1 MTAPGLADPADA
13 ALDGATLDDVQR
25 ADRVSAARDAL
36 RRQRLR
42 RGAALG
48 LTALGIMLGALVAER
63 PLLLVLVG
71 SAVLAVGLT
80 LRQPAAVPVLAMP
93 ALILINRVGDA
104 AGGLSISDLVLFA
117 ALWPALLLGARP
129 LSAPLRS
136 MLWASAVYQALVL
149 FTVIANPYAAN
160 TTEWFHSWLLI
171 AGALLVGWAAGA
183 SGHGPLALGLYVGA
197 AACVAVVTCSAW
209 LVAAADGNYGPVFL
223 GEPLMMHK
231 NYLGC
236 VLAFAA
242 LIVYARPRWLRWRD
256 GWCLALLA
264 LFLVAILASQ
274 SRQAMIGLALA
285 VAVVALRPD
294 PTRRRSKLVLVA
306 GVAVTVSVVSLVR
319 DQIESGDL
327 HNSANQRLAWFEQSV
342 AIWQQHPVFG
352 AGLRWWYTD
361 RFPERFQPPN
371 AEFEV
376 VSSAGAV
383 GLVGWVLLVV
393 VCLVALWRV
402 DPRFGTL
409 AFAMVLMRFTQGQFD
424 LFWVAAQVSI
434 PFVVAGVCLGA
445 QAHAERRA
453 EDHPED
459 RALDPPRPREAAW

>member
-1 MTAPGLADPADA
+1 MTGPGLAPADDPMR
-13 ALDGATLDDVQR
+13 DGSVHGDILR
-25 ADRVSAARDAL
+25 ADQESRDHDAL

-42 RGAALG
+42 RGTALG
-48 LTALGIMLGALVAER
+48 LIALGVMLSALVAER
-63 PLLLVLVG
+63 PWLTLLVGAAAL
-71 SAVLAVGLT
+71 LVGLT
-80 LRQPAAVPVLAMP
+80 LRQPAAVPVLAIP
-93 ALILINRVGDA
+93 ALILINRVGDE
-104 AGGLSISDLVLFA
+104 AGGLSISDLVLFV

-136 MLWASAVYQALVL
+136 MLWASAVYQALTL
-149 FTVIANPYAAN
+149 FTVVANPYAAN

-209 LVAAADGNYGPVFL
+209 LMAAADGNYGPVFL

-242 LIVYARPRWLRWRD
+242 LIVYARPRWLRWHD
-256 GWCLALLA
+256 AWCMALLG

-274 SRQAMIGLALA
+274 SRQAMIGLA
-285 VAVVALRPD
+285 VAVTVVSLRPD
-294 PTRRRSKLVLVA
+294 PTRRRSRLVLVA
-306 GVAVTVSVVSLVR
+306 VVAVTVSVVSLVR
-319 DQIESGDL
+319 DQIDSGDL

-376 VSSAGAV
+376 LSSAGAV

-402 DPRFGTL
+402 DPAFGTL

-434 PFVVAGVCLGA
+434 PFAVAGVCLGA
-445 QAHAERRA
+445 QAHAARA
-453 EDHPED
+453 ADHS
-459 RALDPPRPREAAW
+459 LDPPRAREATW